1 MLDKSQSVHEWD
13 NNSSMKES
21 KYLAIVQYVT
31 NQTYPKW
38 IKTKGEQ
45 SRWKT
50 EALKFIIEEGLLKH
64 KEKKVDATLVIQ
76 KHQVQAIM
84 YMMHDHL
91 LGAYR
96 GAGTMAQKIRER
108 YYWKTVYQDCKEY
121 VKTCRE
127 CQFQGSTKKNNELHP
142 IPVGEP
148 WDRIGIDIVGLL
160 SITEWGNRYIVT
172 CIDYIT
178 K

>member
-1 MLDKSQSVHEWD
+1 MLDKGQSAREWGND
-13 NNSSMKES
+13 SLMEES

-38 IKTKGEQ
+38 IKTKEEQ

-108 YYWKTVYQDCKEY
+108 YY
-121 VKTCRE
+121 
-127 CQFQGSTKKNNELHP
+127 
-142 IPVGEP
+142 
-148 WDRIGIDIVGLL
+148 
-160 SITEWGNRYIVT
+160 
-172 CIDYIT
+172 
-178 K
+178 

>member
-1 MLDKSQSVHEWD
+1 ME
-13 NNSSMKES
+13 ES
-21 KYLAIVQYVT
+21 KYLALVQYVI
-31 NQTYPKW
+31 NQIYPRW

-50 EALKFIIEEGLLKH
+50 EASKFVVEEELLKH
-64 KEKKVDATLVIQ
+64 KEKKVDFTLVVQ
-76 KHQVQAIM
+76 KHQVQAII

-96 GAGTMAQKIRER
+96 GVGIMAQKIRKR

-127 CQFQGSTKKNNELHP
+127 CQNFANTYPLKMVP
-142 IPVGEP
+142 I
-148 WDRIGIDIVGLL
+148 INLMI
-160 SITEWGNRYIVT
+160 
-172 CIDYIT
+172 C
-178 K
+178 